1 MHAFGHMLF
10 FNQPFKKIKNS
21 VRVSNSLNPVEDRFF
36 VVSDLGS
43 NYMKKFR
50 SGLKLFE
57 KVFDSVKYTRYLTI
71 TSDFNGHTGH
81 TGNRTPSWASTQ
93 RKQYLC

>member
-10 FNQPFKKIKNS
+10 FNPPFKTIKNS
-21 VRVSNSLNPVEDRFF
+21 VRVSNSLNPVEDRYF

-43 NYMKKFR
+43 NC
-50 SGLKLFE
+50 LK

-93 RKQYLC
+93 QKRYLC